1 VLEQASPTN
10 QELVR
15 EFINGH
21 VLRHAAHG
29 HVWNV
34 PFLHVPALD
43 WLRYDFVMLAMAVLV
58 SVVLATVAA
67 RRHRPVPTGLA
78 NVFEAYVVFIRD
90 GIAVA
95 HLGPHEG
102 RQMTSYFCTLFL
114 FVLSL
119 NTLGLIPFCSG
130 ATGNIGVTC
139 GLALMFLI
147 LSVGMAIWR
156 RGLLGF
162 LGSFVPHGAPALL
175 LPVLIPIEVISLLAR
190 AFALMVRLFANMLAG
205 HIIIFAMLGII
216 ASYGLLTL
224 GPQLLGAAPVL
235 AVVVALYLFEVF
247 VVVFQAYIFTLLSAI
262 FMGLLLHPEH

>member
-1 VLEQASPTN
+1 MQSGQNN

-29 HVWNV
+29 DAWNV
-34 PFLHVPALD
+34 PFAHVPALD
-43 WLRYDFVMLAMAVLV
+43 WLRYDWVLLGLA
-58 SVVLATVAA
+58 VVITVVVATIAA
-67 RRHRPVPTGLA
+67 RRHRPVPTGIA
-78 NVFEAYVVFIRD
+78 NVFEAYVLFIRD

-95 HLGPHEG
+95 HLGPEEG
-102 RQMTSYFCTLFL
+102 RKMTSYFCSLFL
-114 FVLSL
+114 FILTL
-119 NTLGLIPFCSG
+119 NALGLVPCCSG

-147 LSVGMAIWR
+147 LSIGMAVYK
-156 RGLLGF
+156 RGVVGF
-162 LGSFVPHGAPALL
+162 LASFVPHGAPALL
-175 LPVLIPIEVISLLAR
+175 LPVLVPIEVLSLLAR

-205 HIIIFAMLGII
+205 HIIVFAMLGII
-216 ASYGLLTL
+216 VSYGMLVL
-224 GPQLLGAAPVL
+224 GPSVIMALPVM

-262 FMGLLLHPEH
+262 FMGLMLNPEH

>member
-1 VLEQASPTN
+1 MQSSQSN

-29 HVWNV
+29 DAWNL
-34 PFLHVPALD
+34 PFAHVPALD
-43 WLRYDFVMLAMAVLV
+43 WLRYDWVLLGLA
-58 SVVLATVAA
+58 VVITVVVATIAA
-67 RRHRPVPTGLA
+67 RRHRPVPTGIA
-78 NVFEAYVVFIRD
+78 NVFEAYVLFIRD

-95 HLGPHEG
+95 HLGPEEG
-102 RQMTSYFCTLFL
+102 RKMTSYFCSLFL
-114 FVLSL
+114 FILTL
-119 NTLGLIPFCSG
+119 NALGLVPCCSG

-147 LSVGMAIWR
+147 LSIGMAVYK
-156 RGLLGF
+156 RGVVGF
-162 LGSFVPHGAPALL
+162 LTSFVPHGAPALL
-175 LPVLIPIEVISLLAR
+175 LPVLVPIEVLSLLAR

-205 HIIIFAMLGII
+205 HIIVFAMLGII
-216 ASYGLLTL
+216 VSYGMLVL
-224 GPQLLGAAPVL
+224 GPSAILALPVM

-262 FMGLLLHPEH
+262 FMGLMLNPEH